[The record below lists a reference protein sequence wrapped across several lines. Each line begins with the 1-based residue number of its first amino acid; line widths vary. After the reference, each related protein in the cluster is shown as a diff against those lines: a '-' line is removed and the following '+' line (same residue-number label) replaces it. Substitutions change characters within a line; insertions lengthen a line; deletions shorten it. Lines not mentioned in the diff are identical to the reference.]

1 VVAPWAQP
9 ASTSAVATMATN
21 LRTCTAV
28 LPSVAASSNEQSPR
42 LSPEARGGLSFA
54 RRARPIHLRWAGL
67 LTSGWASR
75 PPTLTLANLRS
86 PEPSRARSPVAS
98 LGIAPRSQWRD
109 RAGFAPASLLGLRR
123 GATPPR
129 ATPEARYSIGADCT
143 SGQFQWGTGPPIS
156 GIPSHLWGRTR
167 GVADFSPAP
176 YTSAREDRL
185 RGRFAALALIG
196 VLTGCT
202 RVPAVPPPSSPDFIV
217 RPVRSTTSPSPLV
230 QVQSG
235 SVQAVFPSSWEAAP
249 LPEDRYPQQGFVASS
264 SLEDWARAA
273 GTVRGMEAFWIDI
286 AKEGIPS
293 DYYYLAARAT
303 LLGSLGRNR
312 NCTPEARRVLID
324 DPPDLTGRRFSA
336 SDYVASANGVCRTT
350 GQPTR
355 WAYVVVAPGFG
366 PIREVGIPNSGIY
379 VVIAVVSGPRSQVLL
394 QEMMNGARFGTT
406 SISEFMQLAT
416 RLKKS

>member
-1 VVAPWAQP
+1 LGFATADIG
-9 ASTSAVATMATN
+9 ARESA
-21 LRTCTAV
+21 LPRTFPGSK
-28 LPSVAASSNEQSPR
+28 PS
-42 LSPEARGGLSFA
+42 G
-54 RRARPIHLRWAGL
+54 I
-67 LTSGWASR
+67 SR
-75 PPTLTLANLRS
+75 D
-86 PEPSRARSPVAS
+86 RSPVTVARPCRTRTGFP
-98 LGIAPRSQWRD
+98 LG
-109 RAGFAPASLLGLRR
+109 APAGCHPATSHPR
-123 GATPPR
+123 GALFDWGGLY
-129 ATPEARYSIGADCT
+129 AWSIRM
-143 SGQFQWGTGPPIS
+143 GTGPPMR
-156 GIPSHLWGRTR
+156 GIPSRFRGRTR
-167 GVADFSPAP
+167 GVADLRSAP

-185 RGRFAALALIG
+185 RGRIAALALIG

-202 RVPAVPPPSSPDFIV
+202 RVPAVPPPSAPDFIV

-235 SVQAVFPSSWEAAP
+235 SVQAVFPSTWEAAP

-264 SLEDWARAA
+264 SLEDWARSA
-273 GTVRGMEAFWIDI
+273 GTVKGMEAFWIDI

-394 QEMMNGARFGTT
+394 QEMMDGARFGTT